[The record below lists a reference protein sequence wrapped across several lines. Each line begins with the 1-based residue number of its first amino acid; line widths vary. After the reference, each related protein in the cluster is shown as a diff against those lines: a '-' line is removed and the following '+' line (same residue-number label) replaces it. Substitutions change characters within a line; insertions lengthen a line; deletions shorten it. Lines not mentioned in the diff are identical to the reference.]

1 MVTLLE
7 KNHAKQLYAR
17 LHRKASQP
25 RLVDPACEADKS
37 IEQLKEE
44 EAELLAIAMHLSQAV
59 YRVGNSTISYDSYPQ
74 HNDAIGYATQCQEDL
89 QDWMRRCLGKS

>member
-7 KNHAKQLYAR
+7 KNHAKQLYAL
-17 LHRKASQP
+17 LHRKANQP
-25 RLVDPACEADKS
+25 LLVKPGAKVEKS
-37 IEQLKEE
+37 VDEVREE
-44 EAELLAIAMHLSQAV
+44 EAELLTIAMHLSQAV
-59 YRVGNSTISYDSYPQ
+59 YRVGNSAVSYDSYPQ